1 MVIYNERLLKFQGYR
16 EGSFYVL
23 RPADISLYANTA
35 YEDLDNVFSFRKN
48 SKDTFLYEKR
58 VSQGNYIILRKH
70 DFFNLKKEAL
80 DKNYDY
86 GQLVKK
92 MYEYNFYRTI
102 DFVRVNTIYIIGS
115 YIQERFIQTENINLP
130 VNALIENEYLDTY
143 IKATPFFR
151 IFNEI
156 KKYAFAGNYYL
167 YCRIEN
173 EQAKFELIFDTE
185 TIKDLFRKYQSPD
198 YEPFDISLSKSN
210 DRPFISEEKEETKH
224 NIEESLIN
232 VAELAIQTKEA
243 YKESDDSTIDISAV
257 ADEVDTDEINQ
268 IDDI

>member
-156 KKYAFAGNYYL
+156 KKYAF
-167 YCRIEN
+167 
-173 EQAKFELIFDTE
+173 IFDTE

-210 DRPFISEEKEETKH
+210 DRPFISEEKEEAKH
-224 NIEESLIN
+224 NIESSLIN

-243 YKESDDSTIDISAV
+243 YKESDDSTIAISAV

-268 IDDI
+268 IDDV